1 MEVLT
6 ENLNEQELMLLD
18 SVQLKVEQK
27 IALPANAKKIIGVSC
42 QLFEQNTE
50 IGQSEIN
57 LTGSIV
63 TRCVFINEF
72 DKYDSEDIT
81 EPFEKKVTVKEH
93 AGINQFSAYANL
105 MNSNWQ
111 LIEDKI
117 ALENIVVVNVKGV
130 KAQDF
135 QVVSNLTGEVEVRKA
150 EHQILT
156 FNSLLNDRIEI
167 TENIELDAV
176 CEGVLGVDVNPN
188 LKEVIANDGKVN
200 LKGELVVNILGV
212 KTVENNNIPYN
223 TIHEIDFAKSI
234 AKTGVTNADFAYGTV
249 VIDAVKMHI
258 ENTNKGAVLVLE
270 IKMLFD
276 GSVYCMQKFNSV
288 VDAICFEKELTLQSS
303 KLNTIELLPQINT
316 TIDIENNINM
326 ASNTPYISH
335 VLAVD
340 SMRVN
345 NVQLNVGDNKALI
358 EGILV
363 VNLLLENEE
372 HLISGERFEVPFQ
385 TYIRVENLDRDYQI
399 EAVVVPLRVNAK
411 ARRGTEILIDA
422 QLGVVIKASTKK
434 DLTVMN
440 SLIEGQN
447 KTDDGSAI
455 RIYIVGEKEDLWG
468 LAKRT
473 NLSCNALLQ
482 QNPNL
487 ENGCTAGERI
497 VVYRHENVNF

>member
-18 SVQLKVEQK
+18 SVQLKIEQK

-42 QLFEQNTE
+42 QLFGQKAE

-57 LTGSIV
+57 LTGNIV
-63 TRCVFINEF
+63 TRCVFMNEF

-81 EPFEKKVTVKEH
+81 EAFEKKVTVKEH
-93 AGINQFSAYANL
+93 SGINQISACINL
-105 MNSNWQ
+105 TNSNWQ
-111 LIEDKI
+111 LVEDKI
-117 ALENIVVVNVKGV
+117 ALENIVIVNVKGV

-135 QVVSNLTGEVEVRKA
+135 QVVSNLTGEVEVRKT

-156 FNSLLNDRIEI
+156 FNSLLNDKFEI
-167 TENIELDAV
+167 TENIELDGV

-188 LKEVIANDGKVN
+188 LKEVVAGDGKVN
-200 LKGELVVNILGV
+200 LKGEIVVNVLGV
-212 KTVENNNIPYN
+212 KTVENNNVPYN

-234 AKTGVTNADFAYGTV
+234 AKTGVTDADSAYGTV
-249 VIDAVKMHI
+249 TIDAVKMHI

-270 IKMLFD
+270 IEMLFD
-276 GSVYCMQKFNSV
+276 GSVYCKQKFNSV

-303 KLNTIELLPQINT
+303 KLNAIELLPQIST

-326 ASNTPYISH
+326 AANSPYISH

-345 NVQLNVGDNKALI
+345 DVQVNVGDNKALI
-358 EGILV
+358 EGVLV

-372 HLISGERFEVPFQ
+372 HLISGERFEIPFQ
-385 TYIRVENLDRDYQI
+385 THTRVENLDREYQI

-434 DLTVMN
+434 DLTVVN

-455 RIYIVGEKEDLWG
+455 RIYIIGEKEDLWS

-497 VVYRHENVNF
+497 VVYRHENVNL